1 VRKELSS
8 KCVSVNE
15 AAELLG
21 VMSTVVTVADYLEH
35 TKGCIASG
43 ENSMRE
49 AAEHIAQAMRLDNKL
64 TQRAVAERIGKSAA
78 WVNGLIR
85 WKFEGYKSETP
96 FGPQA
101 KASRKKAA
109 AVQATKHAPEKV
121 TPEKLLRDKA
131 RAERDAAKANASEAR
146 AKAAEAKHKAEQAKL
161 EADAERLRAD
171 RLKSKGIAD
180 ISYEDRD
187 RLVKF
192 LGMLGSEHDGERASA
207 ARMADDLRQSL
218 DLSWENLIVPFRVP
232 TVADPDKL
240 LANNEVR

>member
-1 VRKELSS
+1 MCESSGGFFVVRKELSS

-15 AAELLG
+15 H
-21 VMSTVVTVADYLEH
+21 LEH
-35 TKGCIASG
+35 AKHCIALG

-49 AAEHIAQAMRLDNKL
+49 AAEHIANAMRLDNKL

-78 WVNGLIR
+78 WVNCLIR

-121 TPEKLLRDKA
+121 TPQRLLRDKA

-146 AKAAEAKHKAEQAKL
+146 GPKAAEAKHKAQQAKQ

-171 RLKSKGIAD
+171 RLKSKGVAD

-192 LGMLGSEHDGERASA
+192 LDMLGTEHDGERANA
-207 ARMADDLRQSL
+207 AKMADDLRQSL

-232 TVADPDKL
+232 KVADLDRL